1 MRREKLGCSYREGV
15 RALTLEISLQS
26 IITAGAAV
34 GALGAILGLVFRG
47 YDFCKKQQAQ
57 EKALEDIQR
66 NHEEDMKAVKEE
78 QTLIVYGVLACLKG
92 LREQGCN
99 GPVTRAIDKL
109 EKHLNIEAHR

>member
-1 MRREKLGCSYREGV
+1 M
-15 RALTLEISLQS
+15 LEISAQS

-34 GALGAILGLVFRG
+34 GALGAILALIFKG
-47 YDFCKKQQAQ
+47 YDFYKRQAAH
-57 EKALEDIQR
+57 EKALGDLRRI
-66 NHEEDMKAVKEE
+66 HEEDVKAVKEE

-109 EKHLNIEAHR
+109 ERHLNIEAHR